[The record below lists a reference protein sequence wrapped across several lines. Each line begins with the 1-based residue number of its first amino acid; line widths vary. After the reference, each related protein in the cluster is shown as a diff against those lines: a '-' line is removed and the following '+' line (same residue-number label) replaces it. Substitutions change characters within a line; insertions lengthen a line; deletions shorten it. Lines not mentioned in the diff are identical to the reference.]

1 MDPDARRDSPAN
13 RALWNIARRLLQPSI
28 DINDWLEAHPANCP
42 CVWCADPEN
51 GAIVAG
57 EARAALAG
65 LHWNIECCVA
75 VLGSCITGAPEE
87 AAACIAGEDDE
98 ADDAGE
104 LPAADDQADT
114 EDPVVR
120 RMQWR
125 APS

>member
-1 MDPDARRDSPAN
+1 MDSDPRRDSPAN

-28 DINDWLEAHPANCP
+28 DINDWLEAHPNNCP
-42 CVWCADPEN
+42 CLWCADPEN
-51 GAIVAG
+51 GALVAG

-75 VLGSCITGAPEE
+75 VLSSCVTGAPED
-87 AAACIAGEDDE
+87 AAPCVTGTQD
-98 ADDAGE
+98 DDAGE
-104 LPAADDQADT
+104 PAADDDQADT
-114 EDPVVR
+114 QDPVVR